1 MPASVG
7 GSDVSGI
14 ALRLIVGLA
23 SSRGGVVHAAP
34 TGLEISVDRAA
45 PLRAADNG
53 FSDLRHQLVIAD
65 AATLTDAG
73 VAASDRRRL
82 VERLAE
88 AGAVGL
94 VVGVAVGPA
103 PGAGLDADLR
113 AAAHDHHLPLIEL
126 PEEHLPRFTTEVL
139 EAILEHQ
146 TSMLR
151 RLDDADRALVQ
162 IVLAGGSLDDLCER
176 VGGFLD
182 GAAMVTTTDGRIIA
196 AAGSQHE
203 RDHATSLPCFDRSG
217 RLLTE
222 SEPIGARLDGPT
234 AGRVAV
240 RIAAGQFDHGLL
252 VAFCSH
258 RCLTVD
264 DVHLLE
270 RAATV
275 AALAITK
282 DQAVAAVESKYR
294 AEFLRDALTGRA
306 GSVAD
311 AVAHAQS
318 LGWNIDRP
326 MVVVVAE
333 TDEDDDRSSRDAE
346 EVRFLQERF
355 ARAWT
360 HAMAVR
366 ENRSPV
372 MGFSREVVALVGV
385 PAEADTDRIMRSVHD
400 LVRVVRGDGGG
411 GRRSFSAGVS
421 RMITSPADLPQAY
434 DEAQSAVTVGRQ
446 LHGHGALTHVDG
458 LGVYRLLGLVPDGAD
473 LRRFVA
479 ETLGPLATDDLAE
492 NADLR
497 RTLGLLLDTNLNVAE
512 TARRLFFH
520 YNTLRYRIGKLEKLL
535 GPFTTDP
542 ELRLALAL
550 ALKVHRMRGL

>member
-1 MPASVG
+1 MRAHDAG
-7 GSDVSGI
+7 LDV
-14 ALRLIVGLA
+14 A
-23 SSRGGVVHAAP
+23 
-34 TGLEISVDRAA
+34 VDSTA
-45 PLRAADNG
+45 PLPTALDEVV
-53 FSDLRHQLVIAD
+53 DLRHQIVITD
-65 AATLTDAG
+65 AATLLDANQTTASG
-73 VAASDRRRL
+73 HRCLVA
-82 VERLAE
+82 RLAR
-88 AGAVGL
+88 AGAAGL
-94 VVGVAVGPA
+94 VVGMAKNHEPDAVV
-103 PGAGLDADLR
+103 R
-113 AAAHDHHLPLIEL
+113 QEAHAHGLPLIEL
-126 PEEHLPRFTTEVL
+126 ADEHLPRFSTEVL

-151 RLDDADRALVQ
+151 RLDDADQALVQ

-176 VGGFLD
+176 VVGFIGG
-182 GAAMVTTTDGRIIA
+182 ASMVTTTDGRVIA
-196 AAGSQHE
+196 AAGSARE
-203 RDHATSLPCFDRSG
+203 REHAASLPCFDRSG

-222 SEPIGARLDGPT
+222 SEPIGARPDGTT
-234 AGRVAV
+234 AGHAAV
-240 RIAAGQFDHGLL
+240 RIAAGHFDHGLL

-258 RCLTVD
+258 RALTVD
-264 DVHLLE
+264 DVRLLE

-294 AEFLRDALTGRA
+294 AEFLRDALAGRA

-311 AVAHAQS
+311 SVAHAQS
-318 LGWNIDRP
+318 LGWDIARP

-333 TDEDDDRSSRDAE
+333 TDEDDEQSTRDAE

-360 HAMAVR
+360 HAMTVR
-366 ENRSPV
+366 ESRSPI

-385 PAEADTDRIMRSVHD
+385 PAEADTDRVMRSVQE

-421 RMITSPADLPQAY
+421 RTITSPAGLPQAY
-434 DEAQSAVTVGRQ
+434 AEAQSAVTVGRQ
-446 LHGHGALTHVDG
+446 LHGHGALAHVDG
-458 LGVYRLLGLVPDGAD
+458 LGIYRLLGLVPDGAD
-473 LRRFVA
+473 LRRFVT
-479 ETLGPLATDDLAE
+479 ETLGPLATDDQPE
-492 NADLR
+492 YADLR
-497 RTLGLLLDTNLNVAE
+497 RTLGLLIDTNLNVAE

-520 YNTLRYRIGKLEKLL
+520 YNTLRYRIGKLERML

-550 ALKVHRMRGL
+550 ALKAHRMRGL

>member
-1 MPASVG
+1 MTAVPA
-7 GSDVSGI
+7 
-14 ALRLIVGLA
+14 GLA
-23 SSRGGVVHAAP
+23 VA
-34 TGLEISVDRAA
+34 VDRAA
-45 PLRAADNG
+45 SLDGALNG
-53 FSDLRHQLVIAD
+53 PVELRHQLVIAD
-65 AATLTDAG
+65 AASFLDACEVVPSG
-73 VAASDRRRL
+73 RKGLVA
-82 VERLAE
+82 RLAG
-88 AGAVGL
+88 AGAAGL
-94 VVGVAVGPA
+94 VVGTA
-103 PGAGLDADLR
+103 PTDQTDPVVR
-113 AAAHDHHLPLIEL
+113 AAAHAHHLPLIEL
-126 PEEHLPRFTTEVL
+126 ADEQLPRFTSEVL

-176 VGGFLD
+176 VVGFIG
-182 GAAMVTTTDGRIIA
+182 GAAMVTTTDGRVVA
-196 AAGSQHE
+196 AAGSAHE
-203 RDHATSLPCFDRSG
+203 REHAASLPCFDRSG

-222 SEPIGARLDGPT
+222 SEPIGARPDGPT
-234 AGRVAV
+234 AGRAAV
-240 RIAAGQFDHGLL
+240 RIAAGHFDHGRL

-258 RCLTVD
+258 RPVTVD

-294 AEFLRDALTGRA
+294 AEFLRDALAGRA

-318 LGWNIDRP
+318 LGWDIDRP

-333 TDEDDDRSSRDAE
+333 TDEDDEQSSRDAE

-355 ARAWT
+355 TRAWT

-366 ENRSPV
+366 ESRSPV

-385 PAEADTDRIMRSVHD
+385 PADADTDRIMRSVHD

-421 RMITSPADLPQAY
+421 RAVTTPAGLPQAY

-446 LHGHGALTHVDG
+446 LNGHGALTHVDS
-458 LGVYRLLGLVPDGAD
+458 LGIYRLLALVPDGAD
-473 LRRFVA
+473 LRRFMT
-479 ETLGPLATDDLAE
+479 ETLGPLATDDQAE
-492 NADLR
+492 YADLR
-497 RTLGLLLDTNLNVAE
+497 QTLCLLIDTNLNVAE

-520 YNTLRYRIGKLEKLL
+520 YNTLRYRIGKLERLL